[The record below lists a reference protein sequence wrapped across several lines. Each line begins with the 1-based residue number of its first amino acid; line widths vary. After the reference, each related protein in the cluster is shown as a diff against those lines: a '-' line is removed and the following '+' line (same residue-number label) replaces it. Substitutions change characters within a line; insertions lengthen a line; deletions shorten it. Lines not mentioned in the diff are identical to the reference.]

1 MSMGYD
7 PLIRT
12 LIKYEKVDMIIE
24 WETGLKV
31 IGKLDTVFE
40 TDNGLDDDNVN
51 YIEFHAVVFQ
61 VNHILMQPTNKDD
74 SLYNWLI
81 EKKGKLIE
89 VSLYVDPPSAI
100 YLTNGQCVWRDTD

>member
-1 MSMGYD
+1 MEYD
-7 PLIRT
+7 S
-12 LIKYEKVDMIIE
+12 LIKVLKKNKDSELIIQ
-24 WETGLKV
+24 WDNGLKV
-31 IGKLDTVFE
+31 IGEADTLFE

-51 YIEFHAVVFQ
+51 YIEYYAVAFQ
-61 VNHILMQPTNKDD
+61 VNEILMKPINKED
-74 SLYNWLI
+74 SLYKWLI